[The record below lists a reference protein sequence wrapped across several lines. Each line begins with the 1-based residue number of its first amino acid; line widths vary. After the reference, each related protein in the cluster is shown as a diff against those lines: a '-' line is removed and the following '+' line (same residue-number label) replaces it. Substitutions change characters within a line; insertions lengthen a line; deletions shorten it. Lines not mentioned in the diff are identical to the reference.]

1 MQVIQDAFRAGDL
14 PRGGVATIGNFD
26 GIHRGQRAILDRVVA
41 RARELGRPSVVV
53 TFQPHPLTVLRP
65 GEGPRLLTTPE
76 AKQRLIEEVGVDA
89 LLVVRFDRD
98 FATTPAE
105 HFVCEFLS
113 HRLSVTEVHVGRD
126 FSFGHR
132 REGDL
137 ELLRRMGEEHGFE
150 ARPVDEVSLRGERI
164 SSSRIRKAVAEGRM
178 EDAHELLGR
187 PYSVWGRVVRGDRM
201 GKRLGWPTIN
211 LALESELVPADGV
224 YAGQVS
230 GPALPAVFVCV
241 TNIGT
246 RPTVYENYQRVV
258 ESHILDF
265 ATDLYGERVEVEF
278 HKRLREERLFPTV
291 MDLSAQIRRDVEATR
306 EYFVARRHLKD
317 QAAAAGEP

>member
-41 RARELGRPSVVV
+41 RAEELGRPSVVV

-65 GEGPRLLTTPE
+65 GEGPLLLTTPE
-76 AKQRLIEEVGVDA
+76 AKRDLIEAAGIES
-89 LLVVRFDRD
+89 LLIVSFDRELA
-98 FATTPAE
+98 ATSAE
-105 HFVCEFLS
+105 RFVREFLAD
-113 HRLSVTEVHVGRD
+113 RLGVAEVHVGRD

-132 REGDL
+132 RVGDL
-137 ELLRRMGEEHGFE
+137 GLLGRMGEELGFE
-150 ARPVDEVSLRGERI
+150 ARAVDEVALRGERV
-164 SSSRIRKAVAEGRM
+164 SSSRIREAVAEGRVA
-178 EDAHELLGR
+178 DAWELLGR
-187 PYSVWGRVVRGDRM
+187 PYSVRGTVVRGDRM

-211 LALESELVPADGV
+211 LRLESELVPADGV
-224 YAGQVS
+224 YAGQAT
-230 GPALPAVFVCV
+230 GPAFPASFTCV

-265 ATDLYGERVEVEF
+265 ANDVYGERVEIEF

-306 EYFVARRHLKD
+306 EYFSARRHLKD
-317 QAAAAGEP
+317 QAVPAGER

>member
-14 PRGGVATIGNFD
+14 PGGAVATIGNFD

-41 RARELGRPSVVV
+41 RARELDRPSAVV

-76 AKQRLIEEVGVDA
+76 AKRDLIAEAGIDA
-89 LLVVRFDRD
+89 LLVVRFDREL
-98 FATTPAE
+98 ATTPAE
-105 HFVCEFLS
+105 RFVRDFLAE
-113 HRLSVTEVHVGRD
+113 RLQVSEVHVGRD

-137 ELLRRMGEEHGFE
+137 GLLGRMGAELGFE
-150 ARPVDEVSLRGERI
+150 ARAVEEVTWRGERV
-164 SSSRIRKAVAEGRM
+164 SSSRIRDAVAEGRM
-178 EDAHELLGR
+178 EGAWDLLGR
-187 PYSVWGRVVRGDRM
+187 PYAVRGTVVRGDRM

-211 LALESELVPADGV
+211 LALDSELVPADGV
-224 YAGQVS
+224 YAGQVH
-230 GPALPAVFVCV
+230 GPAFPASFVCV

-265 ATDLYGERVEVEF
+265 ATDVYGEAVEIEF

-306 EYFVARRHLKD
+306 EYFAARRHLKD
-317 QAAAAGEP
+317 QVVPTAEP